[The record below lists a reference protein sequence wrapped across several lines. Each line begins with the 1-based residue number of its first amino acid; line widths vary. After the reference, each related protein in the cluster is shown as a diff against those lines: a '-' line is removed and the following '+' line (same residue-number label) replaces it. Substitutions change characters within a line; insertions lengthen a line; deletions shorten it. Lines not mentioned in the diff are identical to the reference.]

1 MVRRPDILLPLAALL
16 PAGRG
21 DAPDAPPA
29 EPVGAEE
36 LGVRDPLGRAGE
48 WRWP

>member
-1 MVRRPDILLPLAALL
+1 MVRRPDVLLLIAALL
-16 PAGRG
+16 RAGCG
-21 DAPDAPPA
+21 DPPDAPPA

-36 LGVRDPLGRAGE
+36 LGVRDALERAGE